1 MFSSFTTLTFSLRF
15 PGVDFADLAGIAGAL
30 AAVAAEA
37 KAAWAAAAGVG
48 ADEVEVVLSAGS
60 LVMQIEIRGLASRSA
75 AEDVAAAVSDESLVA
90 ESVRASPALL
100 GHLGVDSE
108 NLEPAALA
116 ALEVGALVAVESM
129 PVVSV
134 EPVAGA
140 QQVGPTT
147 PGGGGGG
154 GGGSGLANALEYGA
168 AGGGAA
174 LVAMLVVLGLLV
186 RRRRDL
192 RKRRRGMEA
201 IQREPIADF
210 GVFVLAGEDDS
221 DAECRG
227 AAPTM
232 TYNPLAQRLSQAL
245 VDGGSQ
251 EGLSA
256 GGMWAPDPWRAG
268 AAEETTA
275 NPLVAAGELGALFP
289 EGGYPDDASDCDSGP
304 IFET

>member
-1 MFSSFTTLTFSLRF
+1 M
-15 PGVDFADLAGIAGAL
+15 
-30 AAVAAEA
+30 
-37 KAAWAAAAGVG
+37 
-48 ADEVEVVLSAGS
+48 
-60 LVMQIEIRGLASRSA
+60 RSA
-75 AEDVAAAVSDESLVA
+75 
-90 ESVRASPALL
+90 SPRQRRYVGVQHPSEWRNYSMRRRPPGLL
-100 GHLGVDSE
+100 RLLRD
-108 NLEPAALA
+108 AALA
-116 ALEVGALVAVESM
+116 G
-129 PVVSV
+129 
-134 EPVAGA
+134 
-140 QQVGPTT
+140 
-147 PGGGGGG
+147 GGGGGG
-154 GGGSGLANALEYGA
+154 GGGSGHANALEYGA

-186 RRRRDL
+186 RRRSDI

-210 GVFVLAGEDDS
+210 GVFVLAGEGDS
-221 DAECRG
+221 DGDAECRG

-251 EGLSA
+251 EGSSA

-289 EGGYPDDASDCDSGP
+289 EGGYPDDASDCDSGS
-304 IFET
+304 IFEA

>member
-1 MFSSFTTLTFSLRF
+1 M
-15 PGVDFADLAGIAGAL
+15 DFADLAGVAGAL

-116 ALEVGALVAVESM
+116 ALEVGALVDVEST

-154 GGGSGLANALEYGA
+154 GGGSGHANALEYGA

-186 RRRRDL
+186 RRRSDI

-210 GVFVLAGEDDS
+210 GVFVLAGEGDS
-221 DAECRG
+221 DGDAECRG

-251 EGLSA
+251 EGSSA

-304 IFET
+304 IFEA